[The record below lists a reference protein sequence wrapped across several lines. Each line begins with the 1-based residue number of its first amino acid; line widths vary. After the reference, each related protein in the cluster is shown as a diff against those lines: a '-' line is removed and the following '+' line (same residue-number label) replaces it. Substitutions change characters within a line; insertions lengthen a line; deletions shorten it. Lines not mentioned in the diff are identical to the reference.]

1 VVTKEQYNQLQ
12 QHKEAL
18 LMFRNTGQAVGNVMP
33 LFRIHKEATGRDL
46 SVGCDSC
53 IGEVLIDCLN
63 MLEQYEK

>member
-1 VVTKEQYNQLQ
+1 
-12 QHKEAL
+12 
-18 LMFRNTGQAVGNVMP
+18 MFRNTGQAVGNVMP